1 MQESAVNEVL
11 QEVRSL
17 RRELH
22 ELNGRL
28 DQWKE
33 TVSTLERKKQNTARR
48 RQYAAAKRQRQKGLL
63 SLPEHPI
70 LTYRDKRLR
79 AKFVQW
85 AQVGMRFGAADQ
97 PAAFCTWLVHQW
109 NNCTYIKKPVTFS
122 GSSFRIWNGCT
133 RYAYGSRDLLNFSER
148 KPSIGVLR
156 NLAEHQDFCARPW
169 WDWNWAVYRQVFNEM
184 DSIGLSETPER
195 FQRLVRIMAGGF
207 GSYEVYSDL
216 FWDFNESFENIN
228 KMFRRI
234 GTDLQIM
241 LRAVHTG
248 LRIKGL
254 QSPIPIPGE
263 DVSPQPQDC

>member
-1 MQESAVNEVL
+1 M
-11 QEVRSL
+11 
-17 RRELH
+17 
-22 ELNGRL
+22 
-28 DQWKE
+28 
-33 TVSTLERKKQNTARR
+33 
-48 RQYAAAKRQRQKGLL
+48 
-63 SLPEHPI
+63 
-70 LTYRDKRLR
+70 
-79 AKFVQW
+79 
-85 AQVGMRFGAADQ
+85 AADQ

-263 DVSPQPQDC
+263 DVPPQQQDC